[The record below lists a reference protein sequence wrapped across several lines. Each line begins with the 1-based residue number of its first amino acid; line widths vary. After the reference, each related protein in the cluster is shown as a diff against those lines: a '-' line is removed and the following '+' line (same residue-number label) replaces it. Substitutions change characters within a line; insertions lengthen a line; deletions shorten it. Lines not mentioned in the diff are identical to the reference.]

1 MLQGDRKT
9 GRWGWRLPGYAMRR
23 WPLGPLAV
31 VAWVTIASAAPK
43 HELLVSGAISLKE
56 PLQAIGA
63 LFEQRHPEVKVI
75 FNWGASGA
83 LQQQI
88 EYGAPVDVYVSAASK
103 QMDDL
108 EAKGLL
114 LNETR
119 RTLAANLLVLIT
131 SSALRSGPTSFKDLT
146 KPAVKLIAIGNPRTV
161 PAGGYAQKIL
171 ISLGLWDALQPKLI
185 FTENVRQAL
194 AYVVQ
199 GEVEAAM
206 VYSTDAQNAGGAVQV
221 VAVTSEGSAP
231 PVLYP
236 IAVVKTSKQ
245 SQVARAFVDLTLS
258 EAGQRILRV
267 HGFLPPP
274 NTPSH

>member
-1 MLQGDRKT
+1 MLRGDRET
-9 GRWGWRLPGYAMRR
+9 IRLGWRLPGCAAKG
-23 WPLGPLAV
+23 WLLGLLTV
-31 VAWVTIASAAPK
+31 IAWFTIASAASK
-43 HELLVSGAISLKE
+43 QELLVSAAISLKE
-56 PLQAIGA
+56 PLQEIAA

-88 EYGAPVDVYVSAASK
+88 EHGAPVDVYAAAASK
-103 QMDDL
+103 QMDEL

-171 ISLGLWDALQPKLI
+171 ISLGLWDELQPKLI
-185 FTENVRQAL
+185 FT
-194 AYVVQ
+194 
-199 GEVEAAM
+199 
-206 VYSTDAQNAGGAVQV
+206 
-221 VAVTSEGSAP
+221 
-231 PVLYP
+231 
-236 IAVVKTSKQ
+236 
-245 SQVARAFVDLTLS
+245 
-258 EAGQRILRV
+258 
-267 HGFLPPP
+267 
-274 NTPSH
+274 